1 MVKFSASYEDSD
13 TKKNKKRSKKF
24 KEREDNGK
32 KLRKKNPHF
41 IALSMVK
48 IMVTTPESA
57 KSSRQGLKIKT
68 SLNMEKMVTKRNSRN
83 LISCR
88 QKLPTK
94 NPSMKS

>member
-41 IALSMVK
+41 IAISMVK
-48 IMVTTPESA
+48 IIVTPLGSE
-57 KSSRQGLKIKT
+57 
-68 SLNMEKMVTKRNSRN
+68 N
-83 LISCR
+83 
-88 QKLPTK
+88 
-94 NPSMKS
+94 